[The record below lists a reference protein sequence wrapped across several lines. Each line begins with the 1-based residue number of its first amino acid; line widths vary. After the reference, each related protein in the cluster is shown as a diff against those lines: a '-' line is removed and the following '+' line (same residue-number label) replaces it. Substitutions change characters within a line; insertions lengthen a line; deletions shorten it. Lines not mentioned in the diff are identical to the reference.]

1 MLTEK
6 IRTNVAEE
14 EEVLTVVIKK
24 VTRTLST
31 L

>member
-14 EEVLTVVIKK
+14 EEVSTVVIKK